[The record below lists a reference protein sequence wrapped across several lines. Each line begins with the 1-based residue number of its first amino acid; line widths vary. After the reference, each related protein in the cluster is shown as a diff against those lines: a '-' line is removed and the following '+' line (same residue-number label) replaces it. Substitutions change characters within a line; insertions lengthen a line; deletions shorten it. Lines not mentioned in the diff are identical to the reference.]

1 MPQTRLGD
9 VIWFKRGIV
18 GVYPER
24 HDRLLATMKAS
35 AMPIGGLVKPITP
48 KQKAVAFK
56 RSRKRSRK

>member
-35 AMPIGGLVKPITP
+35 ALPIGELVKPVTP
-48 KQKAVAFK
+48 KQKA
-56 RSRKRSRK
+56 RRLLHLRKKK